1 MKNATLTIKHI
12 ACLLLLL
19 VAIPSHAFKVKRS
32 GAVDLLAEDKRYF
45 YQHEL
50 SVYAVPCYSWLQYAD
65 LQGQSS
71 YGKFNVGAG
80 FDYRFFF
87 HQNVGISLGLQY
99 MPYTGQYQFDAFEQ
113 VSSGIDNSDP
123 LYPNN
128 PYTYIE
134 RYHVTEVANL
144 HYLEVPIKF
153 VFITPSWNKVQL
165 RTAVGLNIGYN
176 IATKQSLTGFYDA
189 EMIYTDNH
197 VTLDESESLYLGRYN
212 DIEIHS
218 PQTVLD
224 AHFALLAEVGIGIK
238 ISERWQFNLDL
249 YGSYSLN
256 NAHATYNEFI
266 AMNRGYQGIVTT
278 QLVGNVHPISLGA
291 KVSFSVYL
299 GKPKAEILPPWK
311 KRKLKGFNESLNGY
325 TNQNFANE
333 TSQDTPAATV
343 TPLTEPIQTEP
354 NVTEPVIVDPTTV
367 ELAITEAIMEELTA
381 VEPAVAEPVIEEP
394 TVVAPV
400 ITDTTA
406 VHTPVTNP
414 IATEIVVAEPTIE
427 EPKTVE
433 PAVAEP
439 VVAKAI
445 ITEPVVAEPVIAEP
459 QQPKWY
465 KPRALNAPIL
475 FHLNSMDLTDAS
487 YRIFKHMVAS
497 LQENTPKKII
507 VVGYTCSMGDEKDNL
522 HLGKYRAEKVKY
534 LLEQNGLQHVTIETE
549 TRGENNP
556 HLPNTT
562 EQNRKQNR
570 CVDLIYIY

>member
-50 SVYAVPCYSWLQYAD
+50 SVYAVPCYSWLQYTD

-256 NAHATYNEFI
+256 NAHATYHEFI

-278 QLVGNVHPISLGA
+278 QLVGDVHPISLGA
-291 KVSFSVYL
+291 KVGFSVYL

-325 TNQNFANE
+325 TNQNVANE
-333 TSQDTPAATV
+333 TSQDTLATAAT
-343 TPLTEPIQTEP
+343 PLIESIQTEPVVAEPVIEETKTVEP
-354 NVTEPVIVDPTTV
+354 NVTEP
-367 ELAITEAIMEELTA
+367 ITE
-381 VEPAVAEPVIEEP
+381 EPKIAEPVVAEPIVAEPVIEEP
-394 TVVAPV
+394 TVTAPV

-406 VHTPVTNP
+406 VHTPVTEP
-414 IATEIVVAEPTIE
+414 IATEIVVAEPTTE
-427 EPKTVE
+427 EPKIAE

-439 VVAKAI
+439 VA
-445 ITEPVVAEPVIAEP
+445 TEPVVATPVVAKP
-459 QQPKWY
+459 QQPQPY

-497 LQENTPKKII
+497 LQENTPLKII